1 MLTKLA
7 ITRRVMNVRRRK
19 SLIIALKTLLTSET
33 RCCYLIMLYKS

>member
-33 RCCYLIMLYKS
+33 P